1 MSLAHLFF
9 SLPWDQ
15 LITSFYCFWLQNN
28 KNTILVFMT
37 LKLHIHF
44 TNLIQYSRR
53 LCVVIYKGWPSA
65 HHCKCSYRSPCGK
78 QKSLF
83 DKVILHVWENVKMWD
98 QLLNFNFKVFFH
110 IPVIFERSLKNFEV
124 TKSIELLCVLFCFFS
139 CWKVLLNLFNM
150 DQQLT

>member
-1 MSLAHLFF
+1 
-9 SLPWDQ
+9 
-15 LITSFYCFWLQNN
+15 
-28 KNTILVFMT
+28 MT

-98 QLLNFNFKVFFH
+98 QLLNFNFKVFFSH
-110 IPVIFERSLKNFEV
+110 TSYIWEIVEELWSYKVDWTVVCFVLFFFLTKSTVEFVQHGPTIDLIRKSSLKSTSMALSRSAFRQY
-124 TKSIELLCVLFCFFS
+124 L
-139 CWKVLLNLFNM
+139 
-150 DQQLT
+150 